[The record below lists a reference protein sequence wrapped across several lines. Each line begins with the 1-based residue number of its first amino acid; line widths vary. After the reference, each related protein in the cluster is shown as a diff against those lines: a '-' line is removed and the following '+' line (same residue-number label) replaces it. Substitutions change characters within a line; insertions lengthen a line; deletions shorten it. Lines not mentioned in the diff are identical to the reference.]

1 MVALN
6 KGTAN
11 VAANV
16 LATARAMNAS
26 GINRGSAGNV
36 SARCG
41 QGFVITPTGMS
52 YDACIA
58 ADMVAVGADGTPA
71 KGARRQPSSEWRFH
85 RDIYA
90 ARPEAG
96 AVVHT
101 HSPFATA
108 LACQQQGVPAFHYM
122 VARFGGA
129 DVRCAAYAT
138 FGTQDLSEAILRAL
152 QARCACLMAHHGMLA
167 FGRDLDHAL
176 ALAVELETLCE
187 QYWRVLQLGAPKLLA
202 GAEMRRVIAKFASY
216 GQQNA
221 DAGERGGR
229 RGTTRRLA
237 RSSNQAANEFADF
250 APGKRLP

>member
-1 MVALN
+1 M
-6 KGTAN
+6 
-11 VAANV
+11 AAMNDSNSGLAAELATKV

-36 SARCG
+36 SARSEG
-41 QGFVITPTGMS
+41 GFLITPTGMA
-52 YDACIA
+52 YDACEP
-58 ADMVAVGADGTPA
+58 ADMAKVGADGTVSA
-71 KGARRQPSSEWRFH
+71 ETQREPSSEWRFH

-90 ARPEAG
+90 ARSEAG

-108 LACQQQGVPAFHYM
+108 LACQEQGVPAFHYM

-138 FGTQDLSEAILRAL
+138 FGSQELSDAIVSAL
-152 QARCACLMAHHGMLA
+152 DGRCACLMAHHGMVV

-187 QYWRVLQLGAPKLLA
+187 QYWRVLQLGAPKLLSA
-202 GAEMRRVIAKFASY
+202 DEMTRVVAKFATY
-216 GQQNA
+216 GQQ
-221 DAGERGGR
+221 D
-229 RGTTRRLA
+229 
-237 RSSNQAANEFADF
+237 
-250 APGKRLP
+250 

>member
-1 MVALN
+1 MS
-6 KGTAN
+6 
-11 VAANV
+11 AAPIDLAGKV

-36 SARCG
+36 SARCAD
-41 QGFVITPTGMS
+41 GFVITPTGMA
-52 YDACIA
+52 YDECTA
-58 ADMVAVGADGTPA
+58 ADMVKVGADGTA
-71 KGARRQPSSEWRFH
+71 SGRRKPSSEWRFH

-122 VARFGGA
+122 VARFGGI

-138 FGTQDLSEAILRAL
+138 FGSQELSDAILAAL
-152 QARCACLMAHHGMLA
+152 DDRCACLMAHHGMVV
-167 FGRDLDHAL
+167 FGRDCDHAL

-187 QYWRVLQLGAPKLLA
+187 QYWRVQQLGAPKLLA
-202 GAEMRRVIAKFASY
+202 ADEMQRVLAKFASY
-216 GQQNA
+216 GQQ
-221 DAGERGGR
+221 D
-229 RGTTRRLA
+229 
-237 RSSNQAANEFADF
+237 
-250 APGKRLP
+250 